1 MCGYCP
7 STQRSRSWYIAHFV
21 SVMLGC
27 ARSSAWPL
35 LSLALRAGRQ
45 TLLDPR
51 DTCLAPRLPR
61 KSLKMLIAVPS
72 PRLRTAPTIAHRE
85 YDCSRDLRPAKR
97 GSGGSVCTAA
107 ILSRSCPLLGHSRPS
122 GSGRCRSSHVRY
134 APKATFGH
142 QNASGRD
149 GPKADKVQCS
159 KKIAI
164 RSPHRQAR
172 AIGVER

>member
-7 STQRSRSWYIAHFV
+7 STQRSRSWYIAHFA

-35 LSLALRAGRQ
+35 LSLA
-45 TLLDPR
+45 
-51 DTCLAPRLPR
+51 PR

-97 GSGGSVCTAA
+97 GSGVS
-107 ILSRSCPLLGHSRPS
+107 LHSSNPEPLMSALGHKQTLRRVNRTSASPPKGDIR
-122 GSGRCRSSHVRY
+122 RRYWDVR
-134 APKATFGH
+134 FV
-142 QNASGRD
+142 
-149 GPKADKVQCS
+149 PKADILRCGKNV
-159 KKIAI
+159 AI
-164 RSPHRQAR
+164 RSPIR
-172 AIGVER
+172 ANKQ